1 MQVLQRCV
9 RFVLLSTLAALPAIG
24 QTPKASTTPPQYSD
38 ADKKKIAEIEQ
49 RPEIQDRIRTEWESR
64 RRQDL
69 DYLYNLNLSED
80 FTDIRGPEFVTYRQM
95 YGVLYPNPMLQRYL
109 NAMGQRLVPVNSPNL
124 YSFKI
129 VLDPIPMAEAYTTG
143 TVVVSTGLISMMDNE
158 AQLAYVLGHEIAHIE
173 KNHAYDMVRMSII
186 EPELNREK
194 EEAAYKKKAMLVA
207 GVTVAAAAVGGKFG
221 GANIAV
227 PAAIGAL
234 TGTTIASHFIF
245 RDHTTVTQWSD
256 VYENE
261 ADEASLGY
269 ILAQSYDVREAPK
282 LYVRL
287 EKAEARDPR
296 LGLGF
301 VASEIRMKA
310 RAARIDEVLTG
321 SMKADI
327 EAKLKAGGL
336 TGSSGEFNLI
346 MASLKRDNGIAAFDH
361 DLFAMA
367 RDNLDEAV
375 NLRSNDALAQL
386 YLGKV
391 IMATARNGQDRQEGQ
406 KHILK
411 SIEYDG
417 KRGAYPDPH
426 LEYALD
432 LIGENGDKTEIRK
445 ELLSYIALYHRQ
457 HAGSL
462 PSNMHILYDYL
473 TLVGET
479 NWYTAPVSVV
489 STRNVEPIRT
499 DASGKGTALTAP
511 EILSIAT
518 GTGTPAEAPEA
529 AQPKQPLPPQ
539 PKPHPAAQHTAVKKT
554 GTQ

>member
-1 MQVLQRCV
+1 
-9 RFVLLSTLAALPAIG
+9 
-24 QTPKASTTPPQYSD
+24 
-38 ADKKKIAEIEQ
+38 
-49 RPEIQDRIRTEWESR
+49 
-64 RRQDL
+64 
-69 DYLYNLNLSED
+69 
-80 FTDIRGPEFVTYRQM
+80 
-95 YGVLYPNPMLQRYL
+95 
-109 NAMGQRLVPVNSPNL
+109 
-124 YSFKI
+124 
-129 VLDPIPMAEAYTTG
+129 
-143 TVVVSTGLISMMDNE
+143 
-158 AQLAYVLGHEIAHIE
+158 
-173 KNHAYDMVRMSII
+173 
-186 EPELNREK
+186 
-194 EEAAYKKKAMLVA
+194 
-207 GVTVAAAAVGGKFG
+207 
-221 GANIAV
+221 
-227 PAAIGAL
+227 
-234 TGTTIASHFIF
+234 
-245 RDHTTVTQWSD
+245 
-256 VYENE
+256 
-261 ADEASLGY
+261 
-269 ILAQSYDVREAPK
+269 
-282 LYVRL
+282 
-287 EKAEARDPR
+287 
-296 LGLGF
+296 F